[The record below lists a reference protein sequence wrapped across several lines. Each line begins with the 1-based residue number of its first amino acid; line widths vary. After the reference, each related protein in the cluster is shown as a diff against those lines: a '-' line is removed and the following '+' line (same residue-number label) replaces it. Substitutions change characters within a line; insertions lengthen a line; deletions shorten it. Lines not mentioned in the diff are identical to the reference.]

1 VAKIPLTNLE
11 AMFHSM
17 RTKSGWNTDGPL
29 LWGYFFT
36 DKAEKPLL
44 PLAQHLADSG
54 YRIVQLYPTDDD
66 SCFMLH
72 VERIERHTPGSLYQ
86 RNSELE
92 KMAIQFGVESYD
104 GMDVGP
110 VGH

>member
-1 VAKIPLTNLE
+1 LAKTPLTQIE
-11 AMFHSM
+11 GMFHRM
-17 RTKSGWNTDGPL
+17 RTEAGWNPEGPM

-44 PLAQHLADSG
+44 PLAQHLEDSG
-54 YRIVQLYPTDDD
+54 YRIVQLYPTDDG

-92 KMAIQFGVESYD
+92 KMAMRFGVGSYD

-110 VGH
+110 VGN